1 MKLIAMAIA
10 GVFCMLLAACSSFQS
25 EHVVI
30 DEYGVTKGEKFE
42 GIPISVTAA
51 KKLAFL
57 ETISTYQRYE
67 TSFDADGT
75 ASATAA
81 VGKPYQKRT
90 IDPTPIPLGR
100 SEIFTIDPKR
110 PASGTSRSSITL
122 DKDKQYP
129 TLITN
134 DVTDTTLQVAIDGAA
149 KLADKFKPQAAT
161 IDNPF
166 NEVLIAQEQHFL
178 VYDPETGVL
187 QRID

>member
-1 MKLIAMAIA
+1 MIAA
-10 GVFCMLLAACSSFQS
+10 GALCALLAACSSYSSQ
-25 EHVVI
+25 HVIV
-30 DEYGVTKGEKFE
+30 DEYGVAKGAKFD

-57 ETISTYQRYE
+57 ETIGTYQRYE

-75 ASATAA
+75 AGATVP

-110 PASGTSRSSITL
+110 PASGTSKSAITL

-129 TLITN
+129 TLLTN
-134 DVTDTTLQVAIDGAA
+134 DVTDTTLQVALDAA
-149 KLADKFKPQAAT
+149 QKMADKFTPQAAT
-161 IDNPF
+161 KDNPF
-166 NEVLIAQEQHFL
+166 NEVLISEEQHFL
-178 VYDPETGVL
+178 IYDPETGVL